1 MKTFVLKSESGQNA
15 SKNYQIKYAELLN
28 SAQYKAVM
36 AQNGAYLVI
45 AGAGTGKTRT
55 LIYRLARLIEDGV
68 HPQSILLL
76 TFTRRAAKEMLDRAS
91 TVLDE
96 RCKRVRGGTFH
107 QYCAQI
113 LREHGGEIGI
123 NPTFTILDASD
134 TQEVLQHV
142 RQTYKEKNKGQRFP
156 EKSTLYSIISAAFN
170 KQIPISSVLQLTYPQ
185 FLHFAEDLEKLKLD
199 FIEYKESQ
207 NMLDFDDLLV
217 LTKDLLQSK
226 EHIKAQVGLKNKY
239 VMIDEYQDINR
250 LQADLIKLFSSVS
263 GNVMAVGDDAQSI
276 YAFRGADHSNILRFP
291 DEFGAKEVIKLEQ
304 NFRSTQQILDLANNL
319 LLQATNKYDKKLFT
333 LREEG
338 DLPGLI
344 KTSSENEQSD
354 FIAQY
359 VLHLREQGIPL
370 NDVAVLFRN
379 SRDSYDLEVDLA
391 RKGIPYVKY
400 GGQKISEAAHIK
412 DVLAHIRVVVNPGD
426 VISWSRI
433 LTLIEGIG
441 PKSASELMMWMRGA
455 RDGVSPSKNYLQKVG
470 QLSEL
475 LAFIKEKSMDVS
487 ACVEAIKNYYEPIC
501 RKKFDDSPKRVKDL
515 EAFVTIAKPFLNISQ
530 LLEDLTLD
538 PIDGTAIDTEKTQ
551 NEENPLVL
559 STIHSAKGL
568 EWNTVFIIQCVDGII
583 PSGYSVDSE
592 DALEEELRLL
602 YVAAT
607 RAKDQ
612 LLFTY
617 PIIKENG
624 FGEYF
629 SNPSRFIQKVPVN
642 LLEPWNLLRDA
653 LPDESS
659 PDLLLKNEE

>member
-1 MKTFVLKSESGQNA
+1 MKTFFLKSDVGQK
-15 SKNYQIKYAELLN
+15 STKEYQINYAEILN
-28 SAQYKAVM
+28 EAQYKAVM
-36 AQNGAYLVI
+36 AQNGAFLVI

-91 TVLDE
+91 TVLDD

-113 LREHGGEIGI
+113 LREFGGEMGV
-123 NPTFTILDASD
+123 NPTFTILDSSD

-142 RQTYKEKNKGQRFP
+142 RQPYKEKNKGQRFP
-156 EKSTLYSIISAAFN
+156 EKSTLYAIISTSFN
-170 KQIPISSVLQLTYPQ
+170 KQIPISSVLQLSYPQ
-185 FLHFAEDLEKLKLD
+185 FLHFAEDLEKLKAD
-199 FIEYKESQ
+199 FINYKESQ

-217 LTKDLLQSK
+217 LTKELLETK
-226 EHIKAQVGLKNKY
+226 EAVRVQVGLKNKY
-239 VMIDEYQDINR
+239 VMIDEYQDINK

-276 YAFRGADHSNILRFP
+276 YAFRGADHNNILRFP
-291 DEFGAKEVIKLEQ
+291 EDFGAKEVIKLEQ

-319 LLQATNKYDKKLFT
+319 LNQAVNKYDKQLFT
-333 LREEG
+333 LREAGE
-338 DLPGLI
+338 LPGLI
-344 KTSSENEQSD
+344 KTSTENEQSD

-370 NDVAVLFRN
+370 NDVSVLFRN
-379 SRDSYDLEVDLA
+379 SRDSYDLEVELA
-391 RKGIPYVKY
+391 RRGIPYVKY

-441 PKSASELMMWMRGA
+441 PKTASELMMWMRGA
-455 RDGVSPSKNYLQKVG
+455 RDGVSPSKNYLHKVSE
-470 QLSEL
+470 LSEL
-475 LAFIKEKSMDVS
+475 LAFIKEKSLDVS
-487 ACVEAIKNYYEPIC
+487 ACIEAIKNYYDPIC
-501 RKKFDDSPKRVKDL
+501 KKKYDDFPKRIKDL
-515 EAFVTIAKPFLNISQ
+515 EAFVTIARPFLNIAQ

-538 PIDGTAIDTEKTQ
+538 PIDGTAVDTEKSQ
-551 NEENPLVL
+551 NEESPLVL

-592 DALEEELRLL
+592 EALEEELRLL

-617 PIIKENG
+617 PIVKENA
-624 FGEYF
+624 FGDYF
-629 SNPSRFIQKVPVN
+629 SNPSRFIQQVSSN
-642 LLEPWNLLRDA
+642 LLEPWNLLRDS
-653 LPDESS
+653 LPEESNQN
-659 PDLLLKNEE
+659 LLTD